1 MLEDC
6 KTAQERWGGVS
17 EIIDRWLQERKQL
30 LVQYCRLSEVI
41 EEAQDESVAP
51 LVRSLCEIMV
61 DYTSAGH
68 FEVYDQLVKEGQEF
82 NDEAGLK
89 TAAELF
95 KIVDATTEDI
105 LDFNDKYLET
115 DDLDAILGDLSK
127 LGEVLA
133 ARFEAEDNMI
143 EVLHVAHKHQLTDET
158 SSN

>member
-17 EIIDRWLQERKQL
+17 DIIDGWLQERKQL

-41 EEAQDESVAP
+41 EEAQDASVAP
-51 LVRSLCEIMV
+51 LVRALCEIMV

-82 NDEAGLK
+82 NDDEGLK
-89 TAAELF
+89 KAAESF
-95 KIVDATTEDI
+95 KIVDATTEGI
-105 LDFNDKYLET
+105 LDFNDKYQET

-133 ARFEAEDNMI
+133 ARIDAEDNMI
-143 EVLHVAHKHQLTDET
+143 EVLHVSHKHQLTDET
-158 SSN
+158 SDS